1 MLLSLQ
7 NWFIFYRNFSPK
19 TTMTMRKVQVIEAAV
34 AAVSVAAA
42 DVVGA
47 VSEAVAVATQEEE
60 GKIICCEL

>member
-1 MLLSLQ
+1 M
-7 NWFIFYRNFSPK
+7 
-19 TTMTMRKVQVIEAAV
+19 TMTMRKVQMIEAAV